1 MMDERGFFNP
11 SNSKECLSSSR
22 NKIMS
27 GMYKKMSVH
36 SGTDAFGKQRRL
48 GGTGVDVG
56 RGVRVR
62 GKLSFIT
69 PTVMSVLEFFL
80 ADPLKEYYERE
91 VARKAGVSRG
101 SAHRILKLL
110 LKLGFL
116 SREEKGRMLIYRLN
130 LKEPVVRQF
139 KILVNIF
146 ALRELVDK
154 LKMHSRRIVLFGSCA
169 QGVDVRESDVDLLV
183 IALEKESVRRIISDF
198 NRESERKVAAVVV
211 DMNEFVRL
219 KREDMPLYENIERG
233 IVLWEAE

>member
-1 MMDERGFFNP
+1 MMDEVFFNP

-27 GMYKKMSVH
+27 GVYKKMS
-36 SGTDAFGKQRRL
+36 
-48 GGTGVDVG
+48 DVG

-80 ADPLKEYYERE
+80 ADPLKECYERE
-91 VARKAGVSRG
+91 VARRAGVSRG
-101 SAHRILKLL
+101 SAHRILRLL
-110 LKLGFL
+110 FELGFL
-116 SREEKGRMLIYRLN
+116 DREERGRMLIYRLN

-146 ALRELVDK
+146 ALRKLVEK
-154 LKMHSRRIVLFGSCA
+154 LKMRSRRIVLFGSCA
-169 QGVDVRESDVDLLV
+169 QGLDVKESDVDLLIIV
-183 IALEKESVRRIISDF
+183 LEKESVRRIISGF

-211 DMNEFVRL
+211 DVNEFVRL
-219 KREDMPLYENIERG
+219 KREDRPLYENVERG
-233 IVLWEAE
+233 VVLWEAE